1 LKADSRRHLKK
12 QVSKFTTFFP
22 EPDPSGFSWAR
33 RAGVVAAGNE
43 IIGMSDGERLLVVD
57 HQNFIELFMTSS
69 GPDSKGTAVEAM
81 AQVIDAQTSL
91 R

>member
-1 LKADSRRHLKK
+1 
-12 QVSKFTTFFP
+12 
-22 EPDPSGFSWAR
+22 
-33 RAGVVAAGNE
+33 
-43 IIGMSDGERLLVVD
+43 MSDGERLLVED